1 MKKIVLT
8 VFSAIF
14 IMAFGMA
21 SPAQASSGVPGF
33 NFVSGPGEVGSV
45 ASPRTDNSDLEPVFS
60 GGELRVLA
68 DEATDRQ
75 QLSMIFKS
83 SDGHILVVD
92 GGVAADSG
100 HLLSEIKDLG
110 GYVDAWL
117 ITHPQDDH
125 VGALYDILL
134 NHPGEIDIRNIY
146 YNFMEP
152 EWYAAVAAVESS
164 MASSMLQAMS
174 SLPGESLHT
183 DMPAGFEVKL
193 SERLSFRVLN
203 EPVNVPDQYAV
214 NNSSVLYDITMD
226 EKHVLIL
233 GDLGPAAGDL
243 FLSWGLFDGLTVDFV
258 QMSHHGQNGVG
269 RAVYERLSPKACIWP
284 APSWLYDCQKGNING
299 FLTYETKSWIEDLG
313 IKENYCIK
321 NGDVTIR

>member
-1 MKKIVLT
+1 M
-8 VFSAIF
+8 
-14 IMAFGMA
+14 
-21 SPAQASSGVPGF
+21 
-33 NFVSGPGEVGSV
+33 SGPGEVGSV

-100 HLLSEIKDLG
+100 HLLSEIKELG

-243 FLSWGLFDGLTVDFV
+243 FLSWGLFDGLAVDFV
-258 QMSHHGQNGVG
+258 QMSHHGQTGVG